1 MTQIEQAARARDV
14 SARSRGRHLT
24 EPVIISRFWKNRAH
38 DAIVTEL
45 ATYEGRNVVD
55 VRQYAMHQGRLK
67 PTHRGISIV
76 VLRLPDLAKAVNKAL
91 KQARELGLI
100 PDDVASK

>member
-1 MTQIEQAARARDV
+1 MTQIEQAARERDV
-14 SARSRGRHLT
+14 SSRARGRHLT

-55 VRQYAMHQGRLK
+55 VRQYAMHEGRLK
-67 PTHRGISIV
+67 PTHKGISIV
-76 VLRLPDLAKAVNKAL
+76 VLRLPQLAKAINRAL
-91 KQARELGLI
+91 KQAKELGLL
-100 PDDVASK
+100 PDDGAA